1 MRVFNN
7 YYGDLYGS
15 GNGNNDG
22 FNSSSGN
29 GYGDGLNYGFG
40 GSGKGNGFGKEYQSG
55 TSCNWDVSTRCVISL
70 IEFW

>member
-15 GNGNNDG
+15 GNGNIDG
-22 FNSSSGN
+22 YNSISGN
-29 GYGDGLNYGFG
+29 GYGDGFNYGFG
-40 GSGKGNGFGKEYQSG
+40 GNGKGDGFGKGYQSG
-55 TSCNWDVSTRCVISL
+55 TSCNWDVITSCVISL